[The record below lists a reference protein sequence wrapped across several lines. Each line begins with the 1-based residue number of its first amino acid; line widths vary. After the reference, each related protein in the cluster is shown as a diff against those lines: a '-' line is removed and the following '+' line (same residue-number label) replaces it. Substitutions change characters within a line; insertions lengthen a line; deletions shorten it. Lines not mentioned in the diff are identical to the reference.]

1 MWYYCHHF
9 QIYLTSNWK
18 ALSHPHK
25 RVSSASS
32 PSLTVAAASGG
43 TERRKA
49 AFQKSCVPW
58 SAEIHSRAGTSHIL
72 TRPTPVLTRL
82 AWFRAVTGLDNT
94 HLGRLRWNISRAA
107 SFAHMQVLGLCLKGC
122 ERGISSA
129 ALSTTHLSTCI
140 YCMLTRICSSY
151 AQSCSTRFEWV
162 ALQRQ
167 AQSLALGVV
176 RDSCSLQFSVLLFV
190 HTLHFHTW
198 ARKDEAK
205 RSWTSRDSWV
215 LL

>member
-1 MWYYCHHF
+1 MWYYCHHS

-25 RVSSASS
+25 WVSSASS
-32 PSLTVAAASGG
+32 PSLTVATASSV

-58 SAEIHSRAGTSHIL
+58 GAEIHGGAGTSHIL

-94 HLGRLRWNISRAA
+94 QRERLRWNISPAA
-107 SFAHMQVLGLCLKGC
+107 SFAHVRVLGLCLKGS
-122 ERGISSA
+122 ERGISRA
-129 ALSTTHLSTCI
+129 ALSTTHLSTRT
-140 YCMLTRICSSY
+140 YWTLTRICTSY
-151 AQSCSTRFEWV
+151 AWSCSTRFGWV
-162 ALQRQ
+162 ALQSQ
-167 AQSLALGVV
+167 AQSLALGII
-176 RDSCSLQFSVLLFV
+176 RDSFSLQFSVLLFV

-205 RSWTSRDSWV
+205 RS
-215 LL
+215 